1 MSDAALLSKFTK
13 LSIGGMVPIERSGQ
27 RIYSDHDFIYLIGGY
42 NPNPPR
48 TLSDAWRFNR
58 LTHKWQKCGL
68 ADPANPLPDTLASF
82 SLVSRGQQS
91 DFSCSFNEAY
101 IFGGTK
107 VPFGGN
113 SNTNRLYWI
122 KIDSLGKIHLKLQ
135 SISGPLLLPKIYG
148 QGMCRCIEK
157 RAKGKTFEVLYIIG
171 GTDGHE
177 YTMDVYRLQRDIAAP
192 QDESWELT
200 LLSERNIDEVGRYRL
215 EVVPFQNLLV
225 TFGGS
230 ISNQFIFKLDVL
242 TVFDLEMRRFEKIQ
256 TKSDPVY
263 GFPEERSCHS
273 IVHREDFVYLIG
285 GYGMEMNAFSAIW
298 RFNLQ
303 NFEWRKIE
311 EYNRLPVPVYFHAS
325 TLTPDGCIFVFGGV
339 EKQNTQ
345 ERHERRVNDLQRM
358 WLQPPSLSYFA
369 SISLLRDVPDRQLL
383 RLTNECVRCSD
394 IFKIPVI
401 GRHWRDGLTEG
412 LIYDDFPIQPP
423 ECILL

>member
-13 LSIGGMVPIERSGQ
+13 LSIGGMG
-27 RIYSDHDFIYLIGGY
+27 
-42 NPNPPR
+42 N
-48 TLSDAWRFNR
+48 SDAWRFNR
-58 LTHKWQKCGL
+58 LTHKWQKCEL

-82 SLVSRGQQS
+82 SLVSRGQPS
-91 DFSCSFNEAY
+91 NFGCSSNEAY

-122 KIDSLGKIHLKLQ
+122 KIDSLGKIHLKVIFILERVIFCLFELQ
-135 SISGPLLLPKIYG
+135 SVSGPLSLPKIYG
-148 QGMCRCIEK
+148 QGMCRCIER
-157 RAKGKTFEVLYIIG
+157 RANGKTFEVLYIIG

-192 QDESWELT
+192 LNESWELAI
-200 LLSERNIDEVGRYRL
+200 LNERNIDEDGRYRL
-215 EVVPFQNLLV
+215 EVVPFQNFLV

-242 TVFDLEMRRFEKIQ
+242 TVFDIEMRRFEKIQ
-256 TKSDPVY
+256 TKPDPVY

-285 GYGMEMNAFSAIW
+285 GYGMEM
-298 RFNLQ
+298 
-303 NFEWRKIE
+303 
-311 EYNRLPVPVYFHAS
+311 
-325 TLTPDGCIFVFGGV
+325 DGCIFVFGGV
-339 EKQNTQ
+339 ERQNTQ
-345 ERHERRVNDLQRM
+345 ERRERRVNDLQRM
-358 WLQPPSLSYFA
+358 WLQPPSLCYFA
-369 SISLLRDVPDRQLL
+369 SISLLRHVPDRQLL
-383 RLTNECVRCSD
+383 RLTNDCVRCSD
-394 IFKIPVI
+394 MSIPVI

-412 LIYDDFPIQPP
+412 LISDDFPIQPP